1 MHTSTYKLVMRLI
14 AIGKTDGLADK
25 VDIYYA
31 NNRLTDEEYEEI
43 MSILNPPEDEPIEDE
58 TVEEE
63 PETEVEEPT
72 EPEAETE

>member
-43 MSILNPPEDEPIEDE
+43 MGILNPPEEDE
-58 TVEEE
+58 TVEE
-63 PETEVEEPT
+63 ETEVEEPT

>member
-43 MSILNPPEDEPIEDE
+43 MSILNPVEDE
-58 TVEEE
+58 TVEEVEEQTE
-63 PETEVEEPT
+63 PETEEPT
-72 EPEAETE
+72 EE